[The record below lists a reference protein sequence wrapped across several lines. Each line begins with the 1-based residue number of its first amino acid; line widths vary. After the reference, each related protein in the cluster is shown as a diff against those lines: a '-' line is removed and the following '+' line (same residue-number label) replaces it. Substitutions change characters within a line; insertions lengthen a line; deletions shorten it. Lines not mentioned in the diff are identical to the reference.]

1 MSTETNKAT
10 IAAAVAAKKA
20 TFGKAKKAPVAAKKA
35 APKKSV
41 AKTAVKTAVK
51 AANKIDA
58 CMALLDTKTE
68 KGIHLHV
75 LMEKLGEDNGK
86 VRRLIDQV
94 RANRNRLVERVA
106 PLTFKLRGIRNPVKG

>member
-1 MSTETNKAT
+1 MSTETNKAI
-10 IAAAVAAKKA
+10 IAAAD
-20 TFGKAKKAPVAAKKA
+20 AAKKA
-35 APKKSV
+35 ATFGAKKAPAKKAPAKKV
-41 AKTAVKTAVK
+41 APAAVKTAVK

-75 LMEKLGEDNGK
+75 LMEKLAEDDGK

-106 PLTFKLRGIRNPVKG
+106 PLTFKLRGVRRPVKG